1 MVRSHLPVLPALL
14 AVALMAVAIPALAAE
29 AALSINVTLPPPGS
43 VKVVPGASILL
54 KPTFSTPCF
63 AESGGAVELVFAQAL
78 DVARVTLDNG
88 YGYRIT
94 AEPEGNISKLI
105 VEIPDDAPAGVY
117 DVVIEDGSGTIYV
130 IPKAVYIGS
139 VDSFS
144 EIYIVHVTDRHFGVI
159 NSNGRTA
166 SNYDLA
172 AIMLSLMMPENTV
185 IIDTGD
191 VADTSRVVEYV
202 ESISVDTLSD
212 KPVIGIPGNHDHVGG
227 SSNYVT
233 YRGPWNFTLTI
244 YGLYRVVGIDSG
256 GDGYVTPDQAVW
268 ASSVLTSTPEKVK
281 IVLFHHPHF
290 THMFGDVPFNFTLEK
305 WEELLDLL
313 LSKKPNSRYMYI
325 YSSWTQN
332 MEGLRALV
340 KGIFEANASRIL
352 VLSGHV
358 HLDSYAE
365 VHRAVDGAVINYVV
379 TTATGGSVRPGDYH
393 GFRVIRVTSEGGVE
407 FYGDGEFYT
416 RHASFNLEKV
426 HVGIVAT
433 PTAAGSYL
441 RIDPG
446 TRIPELLERT
456 MLAVPLPRSL
466 LDAGEALHVYM
477 EGLSA
482 YKVRCTAAGCVV
494 YGYAD
499 EPPRP
504 GFTYRLV
511 VYTKPDTQPPVVEVK
526 SISPKKPRAG
536 QPVTVE
542 LRVSDD
548 SWGIAEVEAVLYY
561 NGGELRLIPSVTGDT
576 VLLTIPPLKDVEK
589 AIVEVKAVDM
599 AGREAV
605 KRIEVEYS
613 KPAPAQSET
622 TTTTTTTATATATLQ
637 VETTATTPATVT
649 TQTGAET
656 ARVTAT
662 TTPAAS
668 PATTSPPATGKT
680 ETPLAT
686 PPAAPAPAETGTSV
700 IIVAAIVVAALA
712 YLAFMARRG

>member
-1 MVRSHLPVLPALL
+1 MVRPHPAVLLTLL
-14 AVALMAVAIPALAAE
+14 IAALAA
-29 AALSINVTLPPPGS
+29 AAAPAAAAETVLSVNVTLPSPDS
-43 VKVVPGASILL
+43 VKVVPGAAVLL

-63 AESGGAVELVFAQAL
+63 AEPGGVVELVFAQAL
-78 DVARVTLDNG
+78 KAVRVTLDNG

-94 AEPEGNISKLI
+94 VEPEGNVSRLT

-130 IPKAVYIGS
+130 VPKAIYIGD
-139 VDSFS
+139 VGNFN

-172 AIMLSLMMPENTV
+172 AIMLSLMMPENTI

-191 VADTSRVVEYV
+191 VADTSRVVEYT
-202 ESISVDTLSD
+202 ESINVDTLSD

-227 SSNYVT
+227 SSNYVA
-233 YRGPWNFTLTI
+233 YRGPWNFTLSI

-256 GDGYVTPDQAVW
+256 GDGYVTPDQAAW
-268 ASSVLTSTPEKVK
+268 AASVLTSTPEKVK

-305 WEELLDLL
+305 WEELLNLL

-332 MEGLRALV
+332 MEGLRTLV

-365 VHRAVDGAVINYVV
+365 VHRATDGAVINYVV

-393 GFRVIRVTSEGGVE
+393 GFRVIRVTSDGNVE
-407 FYGDGEFYT
+407 LYGDGEFYT

-426 HVGIVAT
+426 HVGIVVT
-433 PTAAGSYL
+433 STAAGSYL

-456 MLAVPLPRSL
+456 VLAVPLPRSL
-466 LDAGEALHVYM
+466 LEAGETLHVYM

-482 YKVRCTAAGCVV
+482 SKVRCTAAGCIV

-526 SISPKKPRAG
+526 SISPKKPRVG

-548 SWGIAEVEAVLYY
+548 SWGIAEVEATLHY
-561 NGGELRLIPSVTGDT
+561 NGGELRLTPSVMGST

-589 AIVEVKAVDM
+589 ATIEVRAVDM
-599 AGREAV
+599 AGRETV
-605 KRIEVEYS
+605 KRIEVEYT
-613 KPAPAQSET
+613 KPTPAQT
-622 TTTTTTTATATATLQ
+622 KTTTTATATTTATQ
-637 VETTATTPATVT
+637 VETTTTTPATRTAGTETET
-649 TQTGAET
+649 T
-656 ARVTAT
+656 RVTMTAT
-662 TTPAAS
+662 PTAP
-668 PATTSPPATGKT
+668 PATTSPTATERT
-680 ETPLAT
+680 ETSP
-686 PPAAPAPAETGTSV
+686 APAPAETGTSV
-700 IIVAAIVVAALA
+700 IVVAAIVVAALA